1 MAGEYTLQG
10 ALVRRGEPPDV
21 PYDKG
26 IDQRKNFMR
35 TEQPRLSPAALRS
48 VSGRSNGH
56 VDFLARVTIAI
67 RL

>member
-26 IDQRKNFMR
+26 IDQRKKLHAHR
-35 TEQPRLSPAALRS
+35 TIKAK
-48 VSGRSNGH
+48 SGGVKIGQR
-56 VDFLARVTIAI
+56 
-67 RL
+67 